1 VLLPLPVLAGGVIPM
16 ERLTAIARE
25 LGSDVPFFLLGG
37 RAVGIG
43 RGTELYPLPDVKGG
57 SAILVAPGIH
67 VSTPAAYSALQRGE
81 LTTELLQ
88 NNIDSFQAHV
98 WGVAEA
104 AGINDFESAVF
115 REHPALGVLKRKLVK
130 LGANPAMMS
139 GSGSAVYGIFGAKTQ
154 AERAAKLIRKDKDT
168 VFAITLVSRAR
179 YRASWLRWLEAHR
192 IQSEWPPRSRYSQ

>member
-1 VLLPLPVLAGGVIPM
+1 
-16 ERLTAIARE
+16 
-25 LGSDVPFFLLGG
+25 
-37 RAVGIG
+37 VGIG

-88 NNIDSFQAHV
+88 NTIDSFQAHV

-179 YRASWLRWLEAHR
+179 YRASWLRWLGAHR